1 MRSREITS
9 ATLGGAALQW
19 IEPDD
24 PEYPA
29 HEQPRWQQH
38 AHDPA
43 TPPQPWQVP
52 PPKSPA
58 KVGFLRRKGAN
69 STGREQSSS
78 THEGIA
84 ADPGWGSGKELD
96 LMGQGGGTGGGRE
109 RGRRR
114 ERGGRRK
121 CVLVGSCSC
130 FV

>member
-1 MRSREITS
+1 
-9 ATLGGAALQW
+9 
-19 IEPDD
+19 
-24 PEYPA
+24 EYRA

-114 ERGGRRK
+114 ERGGEEEVRTGGFLFLFCLNKR
-121 CVLVGSCSC
+121 LRGFLSPFFPPFSS
-130 FV
+130 